1 MLVILQFLGMVVIVP
16 AAILVVPAAIVLG
29 PIVGGYLLFS
39 KHEDDEEG
47 KIPLRQ
53 SLLLNPSTWVM
64 GAIILAAIGLLIQY
78 LNPGLFAEA
87 ALTMGIMQMVFL
99 GLVGLTCVGV
109 LLYAGYRAVSPVVGE
124 VETFERNAH
133 GSLKLNF
140 WGETIKVTTYVEQPH
155 PLKVY
160 FSERWAALTRNPKI
174 SMLLWG
180 LGAALLAV
188 VLGFTISY
196 FTGGMLPET
205 FMGHLFSFMSQ
216 LFVTTIHSL
225 AALPGLGFLGGAS
238 DATLSLIGE
247 IVSAVM
253 LNLAVI
259 FTTDNLS
266 RMIETSGVDLPELP
280 SCAPDGEGVSSPMGD
295 AEERADNGCFLNF
308 LSFFCP
314 PNLDKKGIIA
324 GHEAYAAT
332 YVNNETYVNKEPEKE
347 EHKNL
352 SFSFSDSGD

>member
-1 MLVILQFLGMVVIVP
+1 MWFLILVLPAVILAPLAP
-16 AAILVVPAAIVLG
+16 WA
-29 PIVGGYLLFS
+29 PIAGGLYWLFS
-39 KHEDDEEG
+39 EHDNDEED

-78 LNPGLFAEA
+78 LNPVLFAEA

-109 LLYAGYRAVSPVVGE
+109 LLYAGYRVISPAVDE
-124 VETFERNAH
+124 VEDYARNPNQ
-133 GSLKLNF
+133 SLVSDRF
-140 WGETIKVTTYVEQPH
+140 GDPIPCTTYVEQPH

-266 RMIETSGVDLPELP
+266 RMIETSGVDLPDLP
-280 SCAPDGEGVSSPMGD
+280 SCAPDGEDFSSPMED

-324 GHEAYAAT
+324 GHDAYAAT
-332 YVNNETYVNKEPEKE
+332 YVNNEPEVREEPK
-347 EHKNL
+347 KL
-352 SFSFSDSGD
+352 SLSSSSSGSDSDW